1 MPENSKK
8 NKRGARGSVE
18 DDVNEAKRQV
28 KTFEDMADNDNQEK
42 SEVAPTLSDLRGMLV
57 VLQCSVNN
65 ILSDNQK
72 LHEEMSALKLLVD
85 TQGREFQKM
94 KESVERITK
103 ENESLKNSYVPKEN
117 SMNRRKK
124 WNLSGL
130 NWRGLSE
137 QS

>member
-18 DDVNEAKRQV
+18 DDVNKAKHQV
-28 KTFEDMADNDNQEK
+28 KTSENMADNDNQEK
-42 SEVAPTLSDLRGMLV
+42 SEVEPTLSDLRGMLV

-72 LHEEMSALKLLVD
+72 LHEMSTLKLSVD

-94 KESVERITK
+94 KES
-103 ENESLKNSYVPKEN
+103 
-117 SMNRRKK
+117 
-124 WNLSGL
+124 
-130 NWRGLSE
+130 
-137 QS
+137 

>member
-1 MPENSKK
+1 MSQNSKK

-28 KTFEDMADNDNQEK
+28 KTSENMADNDNQEK
-42 SEVAPTLSDLRGMLV
+42 CEVEPTLSDLRGMLV

-65 ILSDNQK
+65 ILSANQK
-72 LHEEMSALKLLVD
+72 LHEEMSALKLSVD
-85 TQGREFQKM
+85 TRGREFQKM

-103 ENESLKNSYVPKEN
+103 ENESLKNELLRAKEN
-117 SMNRRKK
+117 LMNRRKK

-130 NWRGLSE
+130 PWTK
-137 QS
+137 